1 MNQEL
6 LHLLD
11 QISREKGIDK
21 PVLVEAVLS
30 AVLSAARKRMGPMEN
45 LQARLDDVS
54 GTITLFSPKT
64 VVLED
69 DIIDDSIEI
78 SLEEAETINPDVDLG
93 QTVDVVHELEDYG
106 RIAAQTAKQ
115 VIIQKVREAE
125 RETIY
130 NEFIDRQGELV
141 NGVVSRVEREG
152 NLVVDLGRTEALLP
166 RREQSFRETFRRN
179 DRIRAFIIEVKKS
192 SSGPQVILSR
202 THPGFLMRLFEM
214 EVPEIYENIVEIK
227 EAARDVSG
235 RAKIAV
241 MSNDKDVDP
250 VGACVGIKGMRVQ
263 SVVQELRGEKIDIIP
278 WTEDQVQ
285 FVRNALSPAKVA
297 RVYMNEEEKTM
308 QVVVP
313 NDQLSLAIGKRGQ
326 NVRLAAKLTHWKIDI
341 MSEEEADADG
351 ERLEALR
358 RAELAFSLP
367 KRAETSEDQDAD
379 VEVVAVED
387 EGAPAPVAEMA
398 EGLPADSVDATP
410 AEDEQTPGQVVD
422 EMSSDGDDGTGL
434 PADIV
439 DEAPAGTAVESELSS
454 LPAEQAVSV
463 SPSETLDETLLGGD
477 GAERTDESAT

>member
-1 MNQEL
+1 VNQEL
-6 LHLLD
+6 LHLLE

-21 PVLVEAVLS
+21 SILVEAVLS

-54 GTITLFSPKT
+54 GAITLFSPKRVT
-64 VVLED
+64 LED
-69 DIIDDSIEI
+69 DIIDDSIEV
-78 SLEEAETINPDVDLG
+78 SLEEAETITPDAELG
-93 QTVDVVHELEDYG
+93 QIVDVIHELEDYG

-141 NGVVSRVEREG
+141 NGVVARVEREG

-166 RREQSFRETFRRN
+166 RREQSFREAFKRN
-179 DRIRAFIIEVKKS
+179 DRIRAYIIEVKKA

-202 THPGFLMRLFEM
+202 THPGFLMCLFEM

-227 EAARDVSG
+227 EAARDASG

-241 MSNDKDVDP
+241 MSHDKDVDP

-263 SVVQELRGEKIDIIP
+263 AVVQELRGEKIDIIP

-297 RVYMNEEEKTM
+297 RVFMDEEVKTM
-308 QVVVP
+308 QVIVP

-341 MSEEEADADG
+341 MSEDEADTDS

-358 RAELAFSLP
+358 RAELAFGPP
-367 KRAETSEDQDAD
+367 KRKVEPEQDGDAEAP
-379 VEVVAVED
+379 VAVE
-387 EGAPAPVAEMA
+387 AEISVTSA
-398 EGLPADSVDATP
+398 EAAAD
-410 AEDEQTPGQVVD
+410 
-422 EMSSDGDDGTGL
+422 
-434 PADIV
+434 
-439 DEAPAGTAVESELSS
+439 DEAAVPEGPTVALEPDVPEALVERGEATLSNGDLSEPSDESEREAS
-454 LPAEQAVSV
+454 
-463 SPSETLDETLLGGD
+463 
-477 GAERTDESAT
+477 

>member
-54 GTITLFSPKT
+54 GAITLFSPKR

-69 DIIDDSIEI
+69 DIIDDSVEI
-78 SLEEAETINPDVDLG
+78 SLEEAETITPTADLG
-93 QTVDVVHELEDYG
+93 QTVDVIHELEDYG

-130 NEFIDRQGELV
+130 HEFIDRQGELV
-141 NGVVSRVEREG
+141 NGVVARVEREG

-166 RREQSFRETFRRN
+166 RREQSFRETFKRN
-179 DRIRAFIIEVKKS
+179 DRIRAYIIEVKKS

-214 EVPEIYENIVEIK
+214 EVPEIYEHIVEIK
-227 EAARDVSG
+227 EAARDASG

-241 MSNDKDVDP
+241 MSHDKDVDP

-278 WTEDQVQ
+278 WTDDQVQ

-297 RVYMNEEEKTM
+297 RVYMNDDEKTM

-341 MSEEEADADG
+341 MSEDEADADS

-358 RAELAFSLP
+358 RAQLAFSSP
-367 KRAETSEDQDAD
+367 KRLVTTEATQGAVEENVLVETVAEETQAAEGAVRPQGASEDAA
-379 VEVVAVED
+379 EVAEESMNTTAEAEMSEALSED
-387 EGAPAPVAEMA
+387 EVEAVGMEDAVSSEAA
-398 EGLPADSVDATP
+398 SVSESSTEKPEAILLD
-410 AEDEQTPGQVVD
+410 EDNPER
-422 EMSSDGDDGTGL
+422 SD
-434 PADIV
+434 
-439 DEAPAGTAVESELSS
+439 ESEM
-454 LPAEQAVSV
+454 
-463 SPSETLDETLLGGD
+463 
-477 GAERTDESAT
+477 

>member
-11 QISREKGIDK
+11 QISREKGIEK
-21 PVLVEAVLS
+21 SILVEAVLS

-54 GTITLFSPKT
+54 GAITLYSPKR
-64 VVLED
+64 VLLDD
-69 DIIDDSIEI
+69 DILDDSIEI
-78 SLEEAETINPDVDLG
+78 SLEEAEMITPTAALG
-93 QTVDVVHELEDYG
+93 QTVDVIHELEDYG

-141 NGVVSRVEREG
+141 NGVLAWVEREG

-166 RREQSFRETFRRN
+166 RREQSFRETFKRN
-179 DRIRAFIIEVKKS
+179 DRIRAYIIEVKKS

-214 EVPEIYENIVEIK
+214 EVPEIYENIIEIK
-227 EAARDVSG
+227 EAVRDASG

-297 RVYMNEEEKTM
+297 RVYMNEDNKTM

-341 MSEEEADADG
+341 MSEDEADADF

-367 KRAETSEDQDAD
+367 KRLTETEAQ
-379 VEVVAVED
+379 VETAD
-387 EGAPAPVAEMA
+387 EGAVATEVAESTEVTPLAGLEETAEELAESIEVTPQDSAASATAEAAEAGDLLPEPSVAASPA
-398 EGLPADSVDATP
+398 EGFEETVLDR
-410 AEDEQTPGQVVD
+410 
-422 EMSSDGDDGTGL
+422 DDPEPL
-434 PADIV
+434 
-439 DEAPAGTAVESELSS
+439 
-454 LPAEQAVSV
+454 
-463 SPSETLDETLLGGD
+463 
-477 GAERTDESAT
+477 DESAT

>member
-54 GTITLFSPKT
+54 GAITLFSPKR

-69 DIIDDSIEI
+69 DIIDDSVEI
-78 SLEEAETINPDVDLG
+78 SLEEAETITPTADLG
-93 QTVDVVHELEDYG
+93 QTVDVIHELEDYG

-130 NEFIDRQGELV
+130 HEFIDRQGELV
-141 NGVVSRVEREG
+141 NGVVARVEREG

-166 RREQSFRETFRRN
+166 RREQSFRETFKRN
-179 DRIRAFIIEVKKS
+179 DRIRAYIIEVKKS

-214 EVPEIYENIVEIK
+214 EVPEIYEHIVEIK
-227 EAARDVSG
+227 EAARDASG

-241 MSNDKDVDP
+241 MSHDKDVDP

-278 WTEDQVQ
+278 WTDDQVQ

-297 RVYMNEEEKTM
+297 RVYMNDDEKTM

-341 MSEEEADADG
+341 MSEDEADADS

-358 RAELAFSLP
+358 RAQLAFSSP
-367 KRAETSEDQDAD
+367 KRLVTTEATQGAVEENVLVETVAEETQAAEGAVRPQGASEDAA
-379 VEVVAVED
+379 EVAEESMNTTAEAEMSEALSED
-387 EGAPAPVAEMA
+387 EVEAVGMEDAVLSEAA
-398 EGLPADSVDATP
+398 SVSESSTEKPEAILLD
-410 AEDEQTPGQVVD
+410 EDNPER
-422 EMSSDGDDGTGL
+422 SD
-434 PADIV
+434 
-439 DEAPAGTAVESELSS
+439 ESEM
-454 LPAEQAVSV
+454 
-463 SPSETLDETLLGGD
+463 
-477 GAERTDESAT
+477 